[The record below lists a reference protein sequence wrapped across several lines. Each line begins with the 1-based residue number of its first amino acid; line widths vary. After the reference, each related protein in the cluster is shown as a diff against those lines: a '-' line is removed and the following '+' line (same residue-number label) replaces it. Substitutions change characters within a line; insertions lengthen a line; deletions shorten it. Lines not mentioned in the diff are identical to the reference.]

1 MNRLPTYSSFHES
14 TKYKRLK
21 KKEHSSFVKRWA
33 RGGGM
38 VNVIYKK
45 GILHRGV
52 FCQVFSGGVT
62 TMIVINPPKR
72 KLANIKK

>member
-1 MNRLPTYSSFHES
+1 MGVPGDM
-14 TKYKRLK
+14 
-21 KKEHSSFVKRWA
+21 
-33 RGGGM
+33 RGTD
-38 VNVIYKK
+38 NVIYKK